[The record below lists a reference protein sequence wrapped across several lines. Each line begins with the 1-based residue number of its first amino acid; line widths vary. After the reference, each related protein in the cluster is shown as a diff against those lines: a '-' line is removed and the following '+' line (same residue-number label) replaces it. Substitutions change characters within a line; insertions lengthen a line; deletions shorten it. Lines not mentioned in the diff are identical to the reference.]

1 MAIST
6 YAEVVTAIQS
16 YMMERSDL
24 STNAPEFI
32 TLGEGVVNYGFQ
44 GDVINIPALR
54 VRDMET
60 KTSLAPT
67 SNVCTIP
74 SDFLEYKRV
83 VEEASTRRPLKY
95 ITEDG
100 ADELYPS
107 RASGLSN
114 HFMIIASTLTA
125 LPLSSN
131 NIELTYYARVPAL
144 TASAT
149 TNWLLTKHPGI
160 YLRASLFM
168 AAEYIKDTEE
178 MLKQGSM
185 LAGLVKGFNN
195 ADNMA
200 KFGNAGITLT
210 GIVW

>member
-1 MAIST
+1 MTIST

-16 YMMERSDL
+16 YMLDRTDL

-32 TLGEGVVNYGFQ
+32 TLGEGVVNYGFD
-44 GDVINIPALR
+44 GDVVSIPALR

-60 KTSLAPT
+60 VDSLTPS
-67 SNVCTIP
+67 SNVCTLP
-74 SDFLEYKRV
+74 SDYLAYKRV
-83 VEEASTRRPLKY
+83 VEEASTRRALEY
-95 ITEDG
+95 ITEDA
-100 ADELYPS
+100 ADLLYAD

-114 HFMIIASTLTA
+114 HFMLVGSSLTA

-131 NIELTYYARVPAL
+131 DIELTYYARVPAL

-168 AAEYIKDTEE
+168 AAEFIKDTEE

-185 LAGLVKGFNN
+185 LAGLVRAFN
-195 ADNMA
+195 AFDQSA

-210 GIVW
+210 GVIW